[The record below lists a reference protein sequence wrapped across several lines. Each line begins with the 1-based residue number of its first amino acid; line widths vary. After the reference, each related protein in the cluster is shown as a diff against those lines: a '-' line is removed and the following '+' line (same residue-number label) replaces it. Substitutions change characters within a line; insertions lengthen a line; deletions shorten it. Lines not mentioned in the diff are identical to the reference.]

1 MEKKPTFLL
10 FIHLTMIHIESQT
23 KIMNESIQYLFRKV
37 SMISHSSDK
46 DNLFGQDML
55 GRHGKGFQNA
65 LDMLLR
71 TILLL

>member
-1 MEKKPTFLL
+1 
-10 FIHLTMIHIESQT
+10 
-23 KIMNESIQYLFRKV
+23 
-37 SMISHSSDK
+37 MISHSSDK